1 MVNTRS
7 TVRDGQGVN
16 DGEETITPSSD
27 ETVERNEPNDEFV
40 QASGIS
46 LPLMQF
52 QQYWEKERAALVE
65 QLQVEWSASLGD
77 LREAMQEDWRSFLA
91 EFQKVLITQA
101 ANSSSQTPISIRQVQ
116 PVEQRDN
123 GENCE
128 VMGSDVVVRR
138 SPSDKPFTRASD
150 KQRHGRQIICWRCS
164 APGHVAWRCPPVS
177 AVVQMQKPGTLSQ
190 PSTSQATGWF
200 PKQCALPDQV
210 SSVGNA
216 RRSE

>member
-7 TVRDGQGVN
+7 TVRDRQGVN

-91 EFQKVLITQA
+91 EFQ
-101 ANSSSQTPISIRQVQ
+101 S
-116 PVEQRDN
+116 
-123 GENCE
+123 
-128 VMGSDVVVRR
+128 
-138 SPSDKPFTRASD
+138 
-150 KQRHGRQIICWRCS
+150 
-164 APGHVAWRCPPVS
+164 HVAWRCPYPPVT
-177 AVVQMQKPGTLSQ
+177 AVVQMQNPGTPSQ
-190 PSTSQATGWF
+190 PSTSQAAGWF
-200 PKQCALPDQV
+200 PKQDTHTDQV
-210 SSVGNA
+210 SSLGNA
-216 RRSE
+216 RKSE